1 VARIL
6 QVKTQGF
13 TLRAELRDKLIDLY
27 ACLKKDSN
35 IIFHSIISEE
45 IGPMDKV
52 PKEKREVPLGMQV
65 VRKKRVA
72 VNSGINDGVI
82 GVFELGPSEKMYEV
96 ETPESS
102 TGSVLFV
109 EKRRSTPIL
118 NEYGS
123 IVDIPL
129 TQDLLKAD

>member
-1 VARIL
+1 M
-6 QVKTQGF
+6 QVKAQGF

-35 IIFHSIISEE
+35 IVFYVIISEE

-52 PKEKREVPLGMQV
+52 PREKREEPMGMQV

-72 VNSGINDGVI
+72 VNAGIQDGGM
-82 GVFELGPSEKMYEV
+82 GVNELGPIEKMNEV
-96 ETPESS
+96 EVPESL

-129 TQDLLKAD
+129 SQDLLKTDQ

>member
-1 VARIL
+1 
-6 QVKTQGF
+6 VKAQGF

-35 IIFHSIISEE
+35 IVFYVIISEE
-45 IGPMDKV
+45 IGLMDKV
-52 PKEKREVPLGMQV
+52 PKEKREEPMGMQV

-72 VNSGINDGVI
+72 VNAGIQDAGMGVN
-82 GVFELGPSEKMYEV
+82 ELGPIEKMNEV
-96 ETPESS
+96 EIPENS

-129 TQDLLKAD
+129 SQDLLRTD

>member
-1 VARIL
+1 M

-13 TLRAELRDKLIDLY
+13 TLRAELRDKLIELY

-35 IIFHSIISEE
+35 IIFYAIISEE

-52 PKEKREVPLGMQV
+52 PKEKREEPLGMQV

-72 VNSGINDGVI
+72 VNAGINDGAI
-82 GVFELGPSEKMYEV
+82 GVIDLGPSDKMYEV
-96 ETPESS
+96 KTPESS

>member
-1 VARIL
+1 
-6 QVKTQGF
+6 
-13 TLRAELRDKLIDLY
+13 
-27 ACLKKDSN
+27 
-35 IIFHSIISEE
+35 
-45 IGPMDKV
+45 MDKV
-52 PKEKREVPLGMQV
+52 PKEKREEPLGMQV

-72 VNSGINDGVI
+72 VNAGINDGAI
-82 GVFELGPSEKMYEV
+82 GVIDLGPSDKMYEV
-96 ETPESS
+96 KTPESS

-109 EKRRSTPIL
+109 EKRRSIPIL